1 MSELSNLTN
10 KYKLKR
16 TQFFDNQMQIW
27 YIYSGGVLERIHY
40 NKKPA
45 ANIDIIKER
54 PDYKVLADG
63 RKKPVNYLNN
73 ADFLCWW
80 QESYD
85 SDTITQEFSDALV
98 LLIYRISLKSW
109 RNYTWIEEWRQQCYL
124 VAITRYRKF
133 DPAKSTACFAY
144 FSSLVNNAMIDCL
157 RSERKQRRVKDHLA
171 VAAGLDPSWNYEE

>member
-1 MSELSNLTN
+1 MSDLTKKHN
-10 KYKLKR
+10 LKR
-16 TQFFDNQMQIW
+16 TQFYDNQMQIW
-27 YIYSGGVLERIHY
+27 YIYSGGVLEKIHY
-40 NKKPA
+40 SRNKLP
-45 ANIDIIKER
+45 DIEVIKTR
-54 PDYKVLADG
+54 PDYKTLSDG
-63 RKKPVNYLNN
+63 RKKPTNYLNN
-73 ADFLCWW
+73 ADFMSYW

-85 SDTITQEFSDALV
+85 SDTITKEFSDALV

-109 RNYTWIEEWRQQCYL
+109 SNYTWIEEWRQQCYL

-171 VAAGLDPSWNYEE
+171 VAAGLDPSWNYDE